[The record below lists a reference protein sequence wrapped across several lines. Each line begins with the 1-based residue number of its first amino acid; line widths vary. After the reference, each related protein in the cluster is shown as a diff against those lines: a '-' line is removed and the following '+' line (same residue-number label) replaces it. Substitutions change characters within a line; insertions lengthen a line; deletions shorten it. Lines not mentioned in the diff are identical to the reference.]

1 MRGVANVHPMT
12 AEMALQLGRALA
24 YLVRSGPHR
33 HRIVVGKDTRLSGY
47 MLEQAI
53 ASGICS
59 MGVDVML
66 SGPLPTPGIAFLTES
81 MRADAGVVISAS
93 HNPYQD
99 NGIKFF
105 SRDGFKLPDELELQ
119 IERLV
124 LDGDE
129 GDAGAQDFRAL
140 RPTATR
146 IGKAKRIDDA
156 IGRYVVFLKSLFPKD
171 LTLDGLTVVVDCA
184 HGAAYHVAPAVFEE
198 LGAKVIP
205 IGVKPD
211 GTNINDGCG
220 AIHPEGM
227 ARAIQKHGADL
238 GLALD
243 GDADRVILADE
254 QGRVV
259 DGDAIMALVGRDLIR
274 QGTLAKRTVVA
285 TVMSNLGLE
294 RALAP
299 VKGRVVRT
307 AVGDRYVVEEMRRSG
322 YNFGGEQSG
331 HLIFLDHVTT
341 GDGVAAAL
349 NVLAVMQREGR
360 PLSEL
365 ARCFEPV
372 PQALVNVAVRE
383 KRPLAELPAVA
394 RAIARG
400 REGARGGGARPRP
413 VLRDREQGPRARRGA
428 GREADPRARRGDR
441 GRAAQGARVAPARS
455 RGRATRPGARFWVRF
470 PACPLASAS
479 TSTTSRRSASPA
491 ARSTPTRWP
500 PRCSRSSA
508 APTRSPS
515 TCARTA
521 GTSRSGTSRS
531 CAAPSRP
538 GSTSRWPRRRRW

>member
-1 MRGVANVHPMT
+1 MRIRETAMKTSRSVSPISGARAKRAAAARPPAERRLFGTDGVRGVANIHPMT

-66 SGPLPTPGIAFLTES
+66 TGPLPTPGIAFLTES

-124 LDGDE
+124 LEGGADDE
-129 GDAGAQDFRAL
+129 GTEEFRAL

-146 IGKAKRIDDA
+146 VGKAKRIDDA
-156 IGRYVVFLKSLFPKD
+156 IGRYIVFLKSLFPKD

-184 HGAAYHVAPAVFEE
+184 NGAAYHVAPAVFEE

-205 IGVKPD
+205 LGVEPD
-211 GTNINDGCG
+211 GTNINADCG
-220 AIHPEGM
+220 AVHPEGM
-227 ARAIQKHGADL
+227 AKAIEKHGADL

-243 GDADRVILADE
+243 GDADRVIFADE
-254 QGRVV
+254 RGRVV

-285 TVMSNLGLE
+285 TVMSNVGLE

-299 VKGRVVRT
+299 VRGRVVRT

-349 NVLAVMQREGR
+349 NVLAVMQRERR

-365 ARCFEPV
+365 ARCFDPV
-372 PQALVNVAVRE
+372 PQVLVNVAVRA
-383 KRPLAELPAVA
+383 KRPIDELPAVRRAVAAVEKALGAEGRVLVRFSGTENKA
-394 RAIARG
+394 RVLVEGPDAKRIRAHAEAIAD
-400 REGARGGGARPRP
+400 E
-413 VLRDREQGPRARRGA
+413 LRKALG
-428 GREADPRARRGDR
+428 
-441 GRAAQGARVAPARS
+441 
-455 RGRATRPGARFWVRF
+455 
-470 PACPLASAS
+470 
-479 TSTTSRRSASPA
+479 
-491 ARSTPTRWP
+491 
-500 PRCSRSSA
+500 
-508 APTRSPS
+508 
-515 TCARTA
+515 
-521 GTSRSGTSRS
+521 
-531 CAAPSRP
+531 
-538 GSTSRWPRRRRW
+538 